1 MLVLIVLGLRLNYM
15 ILEVFSNLNDSIM
28 GLQVEGVPKA
38 SYFSYIV
45 IKSLMQPWLLKLL
58 ILPEITCCGK
68 LGSSS
73 NSFSL
78 D

>member
-1 MLVLIVLGLRLNYM
+1 
-15 ILEVFSNLNDSIM
+15 M
-28 GLQVEGVPKA
+28 GLQVEVVPKA
-38 SYFSYIV
+38 SYFSYVV
-45 IKSLMQPWLLKLL
+45 IKSLMQQWLLKLL

-68 LGSSS
+68 LSSSS